1 VKVVNCASR
10 AEWLEW
16 RNGMG
21 NQYHG
26 ASQASV
32 SAGINPYMTAE
43 ELYMV
48 LVGLKPREDIS
59 EKERVVYGTEAEEPL
74 RRLFELDFAD
84 RFKVTT
90 APYDYLLDERYPFI
104 GATLDGY
111 LEYTADDKWTL
122 ESPTGFTGTIYKGDR
137 GVYEGKTALVR
148 TREDFDAWSVQAPD
162 YYLAQGCQQLYVCRK
177 WAHYWFINALVEV
190 PRFRKVDDGFEQ
202 LPFGEQKIVRHVY
215 FIDDPVVRES
225 INFVISKV
233 VEMKRRVDLRIPP
246 DTKLS

>member
-1 VKVVNCASR
+1 MKVANCASR

-43 ELYMV
+43 ELYME
-48 LVGLKPREDIS
+48 LVGLVEPPDIS

-90 APYDYLLDERYPFI
+90 APYDYLLDDRYPFI

-111 LEYTADDKWTL
+111 LEYIAEEPWTL
-122 ESPTGFTGTIYKGDR
+122 TSPTGFTGTISKGDL
-137 GVYEGKTALVR
+137 GIYEGKTNLTR
-148 TREDFDAWSVQAPD
+148 SREDFNAWSVQCPD
-162 YYLAQGCQQLYVCRK
+162 YYLAQGCQQLYVTR
-177 WAHYWFINALVEV
+177 WRYWFVNALVEV
-190 PRFRKVDDGFEQ
+190 PRFKKVDDGFEQ

-215 FIDDPVVRES
+215 FMDDPVVRES

-233 VEMKRRVDLRIPP
+233 VEMQKRVDLRIPP
-246 DTKLS
+246 DTRLS